1 MQPIPLDQIFLVDF
15 VIGCIFCQKLE
26 ICDHLFFSGILQI
39 NLRRGVKRIMC
50 SGLLENHTIN
60 WMRVKLK
67 GKSFPKLANT
77 VVFWRH
83 CLSYLDKWIVYNV
96 CRMRKRW
103 RFWQRVEKR
112 ERVVFFPCMLLFV
125 TKTASCIHF
134 KVCRATKI

>member
-77 VVFWRH
+77 VVF
-83 CLSYLDKWIVYNV
+83 
-96 CRMRKRW
+96 
-103 RFWQRVEKR
+103 
-112 ERVVFFPCMLLFV
+112 
-125 TKTASCIHF
+125 
-134 KVCRATKI
+134 